1 MKVVIAQMEHET
13 NTFSPIA
20 TEWKH
25 FGKNGPYLGKD
36 VIAEMS
42 KTMTPIGAFIN
53 LSKKNNF
60 EIVTPISGFA
70 YPSGPVTQNTYQKFC
85 QIILDSIDSDCDLL
99 LMDFHGAMVVDN
111 TTDDPEGDLLKKI
124 REKNKNIPIGCSLD
138 LHANVTPNMV
148 KYSDVIVGY
157 STYPHI
163 DMYETGS
170 KVFNLIIDRIRK
182 KIINNTLYHI
192 NIPIL
197 AQTLRMDTSTGAMRK
212 LINFA
217 KSYENDKTPSISIFG
232 GFPQADTFYTGMS
245 CIINTYETEKEAN
258 ILLKKINDYA
268 YSLRDDF
275 LWFDDPLEK
284 TLIKAKSKEASKPIL
299 LIDHSDNCASGGTQD
314 TMTVLEKC
322 IEQDLRGIAV
332 GPIRDPETVDKLFK
346 YDIDTESTIRLGGKN
361 DMPLINLKGKP
372 LRLSGKLINKTN
384 GEYTITGPQ
393 FTGIKAFMGRTVVF
407 ETINAQIVICE
418 NLQEPWDIGVF
429 ESVGINPKKKK
440 FLLLKS
446 RMYFKPIFQPI
457 SDDTFYCKG
466 NGVTSSD
473 WKIFNY
479 KKIRQPIYPLSL

>member
-1 MKVVIAQMEHET
+1 
-13 NTFSPIA
+13 
-20 TEWKH
+20 
-25 FGKNGPYLGKD
+25 
-36 VIAEMS
+36 
-42 KTMTPIGAFIN
+42 
-53 LSKKNNF
+53 
-60 EIVTPISGFA
+60 
-70 YPSGPVTQNTYQKFC
+70 
-85 QIILDSIDSDCDLL
+85 
-99 LMDFHGAMVVDN
+99 
-111 TTDDPEGDLLKKI
+111 
-124 REKNKNIPIGCSLD
+124 
-138 LHANVTPNMV
+138 
-148 KYSDVIVGY
+148 
-157 STYPHI
+157 
-163 DMYETGS
+163 
-170 KVFNLIIDRIRK
+170 
-182 KIINNTLYHI
+182 
-192 NIPIL
+192 
-197 AQTLRMDTSTGAMRK
+197 MDTSTGAMKK

-284 TLIKAKSKEASKPIL
+284 TLLKAKSKEASKPIL

-346 YDIDTESTIRLGGKN
+346 CDIDTESTIKLGGKN

-372 LRLSGKLINKTN
+372 LLLRGKLINKTN

-440 FLLLKS
+440 FILLKS

-479 KKIRQPIYPLSL
+479 KKIRQPIYPLSS